1 MEGVDRTS
9 CLNESAAESITHA
22 ARPRELRSESCGCGA
37 GAGPRPGSE
46 AETRETKNDWTTR
59 GRTTTDILH
68 SSIQPVPGPTVI
80 RREQGLL
87 QLDWDGGT
95 LPIPPGDEDK
105 EHEPNEHN

>member
-22 ARPRELRSESCGCGA
+22 ARPRELCAQRAQLRGRPRA
-37 GAGPRPGSE
+37 GPGSE
-46 AETRETKNDWTTR
+46 ARKRERLD
-59 GRTTTDILH
+59 RTTCGDILH

-87 QLDWDGGT
+87 QLEWDRGT

-105 EHEPNEHN
+105 EHEPSEHN